1 MSLALA
7 LLMGGLVGGLIL
19 GGGGG
24 GGGGGRG
31 VDPLGVE
38 IKTVLQILITFWAFF
53 TLFSK
58 FMVIFERS
66 SLPVSLTRF
75 PSTFFVTRRPNF
87 LALFFKSRY
96 CIYYQYR
103 IKSLNVTISL
113 SLMR

>member
-7 LLMGGLVGGLIL
+7 LLMGGLIGGLIL

-31 VDPLGVE
+31 RGTGPLGGE

-96 CIYYQYR
+96 CI
-103 IKSLNVTISL
+103 
-113 SLMR
+113 

>member
-7 LLMGGLVGGLIL
+7 LLTGGLIQGR

-31 VDPLGVE
+31 RAIGPLGGE

-58 FMVIFERS
+58 FIVIFARS
-66 SLPVSLTRF
+66 SLAVSLTRL
-75 PSTFFVTRRPNF
+75 PSTFFVTRKPNF
-87 LALFFKSRY
+87 LALFLKSRY
-96 CIYYQYR
+96 CI
-103 IKSLNVTISL
+103 
-113 SLMR
+113 

>member
-7 LLMGGLVGGLIL
+7 LLTGGLIQGR

-31 VDPLGVE
+31 RATGPLGGE

-96 CIYYQYR
+96 CI
-103 IKSLNVTISL
+103 
-113 SLMR
+113 